1 MTEKYNELANEVV
14 QLMKEKL
21 SILECH
27 ITSLEQKVNELEN
40 DCENR

>member
-21 SILECH
+21 SVLECH
-27 ITSLEQKVNELEN
+27 VQNLERKVQELED
-40 DCENR
+40 DCKNR